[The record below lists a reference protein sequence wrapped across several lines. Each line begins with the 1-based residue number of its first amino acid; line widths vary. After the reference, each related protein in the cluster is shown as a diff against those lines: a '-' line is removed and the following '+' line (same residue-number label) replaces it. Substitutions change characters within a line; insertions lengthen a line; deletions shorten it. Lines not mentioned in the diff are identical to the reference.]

1 MVNNLQ
7 GIHEGTRPS
16 ILKEAGNER
25 CVYIMRVKADGTPV
39 DLDIE
44 RGISLEE
51 GEKLVII
58 VMNTDDMLIAYNKNA
73 CRRFRADLEREF
85 RSDTT

>member
-1 MVNNLQ
+1 
-7 GIHEGTRPS
+7 
-16 ILKEAGNER
+16 
-25 CVYIMRVKADGTPV
+25 MRVKADGTPV

-58 VMNTDDMLIAYNKNA
+58 VMNTDNMLIAYTKNA
-73 CRRFRADLEREF
+73 KSFVDDFERILNESFDRAM
-85 RSDTT
+85 

>member
-1 MVNNLQ
+1 MKERAPQ
-7 GIHEGTRPS
+7 S
-16 ILKEAGNER
+16 KEAGNER

-51 GEKLVII
+51 GEKLV
-58 VMNTDDMLIAYNKNA
+58 K
-73 CRRFRADLEREF
+73 
-85 RSDTT
+85 S